1 MKQDVILTI
10 CGRQTYE
17 GQEPDVI
24 ELTTDGT
31 MEFHDG
37 GWNISYEESELTG
50 LQGVTTTFRVEP
62 GRVTLNRTGKLHSRM
77 VFQEG
82 TAHESLYQMEFGA
95 LLVTVCADRCFM
107 IWYPMAARLI
117 WFTALRLKTVPW
129 AWWITIWISGPKT
142 RKTRGSREYAFI
154 SQAEKQPKHR

>member
-37 GWNISYEESELTG
+37 AWNISDEESELTG

-62 GRVTLNRTGKLHSRM
+62 GRVTLNRTG
-77 VFQEG
+77 
-82 TAHESLYQMEFGA
+82 
-95 LLVTVCADRCFM
+95 
-107 IWYPMAARLI
+107 
-117 WFTALRLKTVPW
+117 
-129 AWWITIWISGPKT
+129 
-142 RKTRGSREYAFI
+142 
-154 SQAEKQPKHR
+154 